1 MRYGVPYQGSKN
13 KICDWLIEHLPS
25 GDVFVDL
32 FAGGCALTHAA
43 LLSDKYNRIIV
54 NDIGDAPELFLN
66 AVAGKYANEKRWISR
81 EDFRALKDKDPYIS
95 LCWSFGNNRRDYLYA
110 EEVEP
115 WKKALH
121 YARVFGDKSLLR
133 DMGIESDGSTAD
145 VRKHHD
151 EYKDKYIRWWLSRQK
166 YRPAELEELIANVNS
181 DIKRDEEELRQYL
194 IDALKKSGLTQAE
207 VQRRLGTQMAG
218 HYFGRSQWDFPT
230 QEMYEKMQTFLPLAT
245 DYNELVGLCR
255 LRQSLQRLQSLERLQ
270 RLQRLQSL
278 QSLQSLQRLEVSQK
292 DFSEVEIPEGAVV
305 YADPPYRWTNQK
317 GYGATT
323 FDHERFD
330 EWLGRVP
337 FMVIISEY
345 TAPRGCVEVASIKKR
360 CLFSTTNSNG
370 NGTERLFVQ
379 ERFLKKYNE
388 LMSEGKLF

>member
-32 FAGGCALTHAA
+32 FAGGCALTHAV
-43 LLSDKYNRIIV
+43 LLSDKYNRIIA
-54 NDIGDAPELFLN
+54 NDIGDAPEFFRN

-81 EDFRALKDKDPYIS
+81 EDFRALKYKDPYIS

-110 EEVEP
+110 VEVEP

-133 DMGIESDGSTAD
+133 DMGIKSDGSTAD

-181 DIKRDEEELRQYL
+181 DTKRDEEELRQYL

-218 HYFGRSQWDFPT
+218 HYFGRSQWEFPT
-230 QEMYEKMQTFLPLAT
+230 QEMYEKMQTFLPLEI
-245 DYNELVGLCR
+245 DYNELVGLYR
-255 LRQSLQRLQSLERLQ
+255 LR
-270 RLQRLQSL
+270 QSL
-278 QSLQSLQRLEVSQK
+278 QSLQSLQRLESLEVSQK

-305 YADPPYRWTNQK
+305 YADPPYRGTSQK

-360 CLFSTTNSNG
+360 SLLSTTKSNG
-370 NGTERLFVQ
+370 NNTERLFVQ